1 MSSVEIKSFLHE
13 SGLVKQFVEFPY
25 SLYSDDFLW
34 VPPFRDN
41 VYALLAE
48 SNPFFQRG
56 TEQRFLALRGGKV
69 VARAA
74 AIINPALPQ
83 SPPTGFFGFFDCEDD
98 LEAVRELMNALCEF
112 LKGKGCTV
120 VKGPLNR
127 DAWTGYRIMTKGFRE
142 QPIYL
147 EPYNGLWYGKHL
159 EELGFRPAVE
169 FISAINVQP
178 EKALG
183 AFKGGITF
191 AERNGV
197 TFRSFNMD
205 KFDSEMKRLYD
216 IFTAT
221 VENEFGY
228 KSVSFADFKAR
239 YEQIKDLLDPSV
251 IIIGSAPNGQAAG
264 YIFGMPECSRPI
276 AAMGGNKGFFSRI
289 QYWLNTRQRSPIINY
304 TSPRVVPAAR
314 GKGMTNAL
322 KYKLYEAAL
331 AGGYTRAH
339 YRTIRKDVL
348 AQRPEEDAK
357 VTYKEYALYA
367 RAL

>member
-13 SGLVKQFVEFPY
+13 GGLLKQFVEFPY
-25 SLYSDDFLW
+25 TLYSDDFLW

-41 VYALLAE
+41 VYAYMAD
-48 SNPFFQRG
+48 SDPFFQRG

-74 AIINPALPQ
+74 AIINPTLPQ

-98 LEAVRELMNALCEF
+98 LEAVRVLMEAVCAF
-112 LKGKGCTV
+112 LKEKGCNI

-127 DAWTGYRIMTKGFRE
+127 DAWHGYRVMTKGFRE

-147 EPYNGLWYGKHL
+147 EPYNGLWYCKYL
-159 EELGFRPAVE
+159 EEVGFRPAVE

-178 EKALG
+178 QRVLDAY
-183 AFKGGITF
+183 KGGITF
-191 AERNGV
+191 AESKGV
-197 TFRSFNMD
+197 KFRSFDMD
-205 KFDSEMKRLYD
+205 KFDSEMKLLYD
-216 IFTAT
+216 IFNAT
-221 VENEFGY
+221 VDNEFGY
-228 KSVSFADFKAR
+228 KSLSFKDFKSR
-239 YEQIKDLLDPSV
+239 YEGLKDLLDPDV
-251 IIIGSAPNGQAAG
+251 IILGLAPNGQAAG

-276 AAMGGNKGFFSRI
+276 ASMGGNRGFFSRI
-289 QYWLNTRQRSPIINY
+289 QYWLNTRQRSPILNY
-304 TSPRVVPAAR
+304 TPPRVVPAAS

-322 KYKLYEAAL
+322 KYKLYEAAI
-331 AGGYTRAH
+331 AGGYTRTH
-339 YRTIRKDVL
+339 YRTVRKDVL

-367 RAL
+367 KHI